1 MFSSRIKAQLK
12 QTQADNAQLLHENA
26 ALQARVNELEQQ
38 LSAETGTLTQ
48 LQRERTV
55 HNGVFNSLGTFGN
68 SLNGVKNSFEQL
80 ALTLNEEKK
89 SALQAAEHS
98 STNRQAFTQIAANLQ
113 STFERMR
120 EASEKVSTL
129 SRRAEEI
136 GGIVQ
141 LIEEV
146 ADQTN
151 LLALNAAIEAARA
164 GEAGRGFAVVA
175 DEVRN
180 LAQRTSQATDDI
192 STLVKNIQEET
203 RDAHSVIE
211 AGAADAEEHAV
222 QSQQAVVNMNDLLQ
236 LSQRM
241 EQAINSSA
249 ILANV
254 ELANIDEL
262 ELKLEVY
269 KVFFGISD
277 ATPADFPDEKHCR
290 LGQWYYSGDGR
301 ALFQQMS
308 DYTALEVPHKAV
320 HDHAIKAIDLH
331 IKGRLEDALQELN
344 AMELANL
351 TVMEGLVRLLNKAN
365 LH

>member
-1 MFSSRIKAQLK
+1 MFSRRIKEQLK
-12 QTQADNAQLLHENA
+12 QSQTENA
-26 ALQARVNELEQQ
+26 RLENENTALQARITELEAMLQ
-38 LSAETGTLTQ
+38 SDNETLVR
-48 LQRERTV
+48 LQRERSI
-55 HNGVFNSLGTFGN
+55 HNGVFTSLGTFGD
-68 SLNGVKNSFEQL
+68 SLNGVKNSFEKL
-80 ALTLNEEKK
+80 THTLNEEKV

-98 STNRQAFTQIAANLQ
+98 SRNRQAFAQIAANLQ
-113 STFERMR
+113 ATFERMS
-120 EASEKVSTL
+120 EASEKVSSL

-180 LAQRTSQATDDI
+180 LARRTSQATEDI
-192 STLVKNIQEET
+192 STLVKSIQDET
-203 RDAHSVIE
+203 REACEVMQ
-211 AGAADAEEHAV
+211 AGAEAAEQQSVE
-222 QSQQAVVNMNDLLQ
+222 SQQAVVNMNELLG

-241 EQAINSSA
+241 EKAITSSA
-249 ILANV
+249 VLANV

-290 LGQWYYSGDGR
+290 LGQWYYSGDGH
-301 ALFQQMS
+301 ALFTQMS
-308 DYTALEVPHKAV
+308 DYTAIEIPHKAV
-320 HDHAIKAIDLH
+320 HDHAIKAIELH
-331 IKGRLEDALQELN
+331 IQGRLEDALQQLN
-344 AMELANL
+344 AMEQANL
-351 TVMEGLVRLLNKAN
+351 TVMQGLVRLLNKAN